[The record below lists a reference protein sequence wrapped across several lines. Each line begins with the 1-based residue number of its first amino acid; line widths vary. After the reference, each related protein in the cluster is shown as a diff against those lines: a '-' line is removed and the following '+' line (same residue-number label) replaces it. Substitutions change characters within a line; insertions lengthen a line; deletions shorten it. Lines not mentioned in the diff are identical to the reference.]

1 MKTTNITIRFE
12 SDLKRK
18 VAELAKLEKRTIA
31 SQASLLI
38 EKGLLALEQ
47 QNQHY
52 QHYLNSE
59 R

>member
-12 SDLKRK
+12 ADLKQK
-18 VAELAKLEKRTIA
+18 VEELAKLEKRTIA
-31 SQASLLI
+31 SQASFLI

-47 QNQHY
+47 QNKSY
-52 QHYLNSE
+52 QEYLNNE